1 MKNLYKWIINRET
14 ISYLIFGV
22 MTTIVNFGTF
32 VIFNHIFGNTYY
44 LLSNVFTFIIATLF
58 AFVTNKQF
66 VFKSKVWVWKT
77 LIREFLSF
85 TAARIGTFLIIEE
98 AGLWIA
104 VEFFNADRYHLLFLN
119 GILLSKIFLAF
130 LAVLVNYILSKFFIF
145 RFS

>member
-32 VIFNHIFGNTYY
+32 IIFNHIFGNTYY
-44 LLSNVFTFIIATLF
+44 LLSNIFTFVIATLF

-85 TAARIGTFLIIEE
+85 IAARIGTFLIIEE